1 MRDGSLHVPMSEATG
16 APCGALE
23 EVVAVLLE
31 TSVGTS
37 TLRLCSNPHAEA
49 RAANPTNAQRF
60 RKLCMSGRYTSVGTL
75 TGAFDRSSGNSVENV
90 NRADWNGSDCTSGA
104 TGLRTTEIP
113 AVDSISLGTRIMLE
127 RARILNVVGEK
138 VLVLLNA
145 NEVGRRDADAL
156 LGHERGDVR
165 LPVPGARRRYMPRD
179 QSIR

>member
-16 APCGALE
+16 GPCGALE

-75 TGAFDRSSGNSVENV
+75 TGAFDRSSGNSVAPLT
-90 NRADWNGSDCTSGA
+90 RAPRTAPDRPPAA
-104 TGLRTTEIP
+104 TRPPTT
-113 AVDSISLGTRIMLE
+113 
-127 RARILNVVGEK
+127 
-138 VLVLLNA
+138 
-145 NEVGRRDADAL
+145 
-156 LGHERGDVR
+156 
-165 LPVPGARRRYMPRD
+165 
-179 QSIR
+179 